1 MSARPITA
9 AGGVELRRLLAL
21 VGAIAFVDTIFFA
34 ALTPLLP
41 HYVRELGISKAGA
54 GVLQAAYPAGAL
66 VGAIPAGLVASR
78 FGVKPTVVVGLC
90 SIAVTS
96 VLFGLAD
103 AVWALDAARFL
114 QGLAS
119 SFSWTGALAW
129 LVAAAPSERRG
140 QVIGTVFGV
149 AIAGALFG
157 PVLGGVASKVGTGPA
172 FGTIAAVAAA
182 QAVWAARTPSAAPD
196 EPQPVSRLFLALRDG
211 RILAGCWFVMLPGI
225 LFGTLGVLAPLRL
238 SALGFGSVAIGAT
251 FLVSAGFEA
260 LLAPALGR
268 FSGRR
273 GRWLPILGGLTCS
286 AIVLS
291 VLPWPRHD
299 WLLAAFV
306 ICAGISFGSFWTPG
320 MSLLADASERSGL
333 AHGWGFAI
341 VNLAWAPGQALG
353 ASGGGALAKVAS
365 DTAVYLALAA
375 LCAATL
381 GAVLRARRV

>member
-41 HYVRELGISKAGA
+41 HYVHELGISKAGA

-140 QVIGTVFGV
+140 QVIGTGFGV
-149 AIAGALFG
+149 AIAGAPVR
-157 PVLGGVASKVGTGPA
+157 PVLGG
-172 FGTIAAVAAA
+172 
-182 QAVWAARTPSAAPD
+182 
-196 EPQPVSRLFLALRDG
+196 
-211 RILAGCWFVMLPGI
+211 
-225 LFGTLGVLAPLRL
+225 
-238 SALGFGSVAIGAT
+238 
-251 FLVSAGFEA
+251 
-260 LLAPALGR
+260 
-268 FSGRR
+268 
-273 GRWLPILGGLTCS
+273 
-286 AIVLS
+286 
-291 VLPWPRHD
+291 
-299 WLLAAFV
+299 
-306 ICAGISFGSFWTPG
+306 
-320 MSLLADASERSGL
+320 
-333 AHGWGFAI
+333 
-341 VNLAWAPGQALG
+341 
-353 ASGGGALAKVAS
+353 
-365 DTAVYLALAA
+365 
-375 LCAATL
+375 
-381 GAVLRARRV
+381 